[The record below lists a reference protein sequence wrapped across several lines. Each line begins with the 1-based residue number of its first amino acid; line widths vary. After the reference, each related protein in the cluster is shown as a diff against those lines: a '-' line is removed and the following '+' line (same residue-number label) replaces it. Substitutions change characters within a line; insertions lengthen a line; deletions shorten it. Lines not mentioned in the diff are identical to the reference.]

1 MVDSGM
7 LIVELQNLKLND
19 NTGLV
24 TTENALL
31 HTGLMLLLKKGS
43 KEGKMI
49 ASLQPGEGV
58 QLDDLLMTDRGQ
70 LLKNSDRVFTL
81 AQLIPAIVVPVCVMT
96 MAGLLLMQMT
106 LSSFLYMT
114 GS

>member
-1 MVDSGM
+1 MP
-7 LIVELQNLKLND
+7 IVELQNLKLND

-31 HTGLMLLLKKGS
+31 HTGQMLLLKKGS

-58 QLDDLLMTDRGQ
+58 QLGNLLMTDRGQ

-81 AQLIPAIVVPVCVMT
+81 AQLIPAIVVPICVMT
-96 MAGLLLMQMT
+96 MVGLLLMQMT
-106 LSSFLYMT
+106 LSSSLYMT